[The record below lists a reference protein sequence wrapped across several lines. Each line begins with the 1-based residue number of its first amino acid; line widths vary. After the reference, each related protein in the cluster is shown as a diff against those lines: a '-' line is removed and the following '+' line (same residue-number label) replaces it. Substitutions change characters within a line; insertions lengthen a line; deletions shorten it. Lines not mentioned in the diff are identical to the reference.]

1 MFSLF
6 CIFSLPEIAAS
17 LIMEQVLLE
26 LEILWFQTRE
36 WWQVWSIKTEKNLA
50 EYSWGDRL
58 WLSVHLPRYRLV
70 LGKCPSMACL
80 LPLVDCVILCKSLLL
95 PGPLSSHLVKGA
107 LKVDQ
112 LKCYCGLNTQNVSLS
127 APCLVCAL
135 LLAPQVVLFLP
146 SPTSHSFFFLLY
158 NIYSYLCSY
167 FY

>member
-1 MFSLF
+1 
-6 CIFSLPEIAAS
+6 
-17 LIMEQVLLE
+17 
-26 LEILWFQTRE
+26 
-36 WWQVWSIKTEKNLA
+36 
-50 EYSWGDRL
+50 
-58 WLSVHLPRYRLV
+58 
-70 LGKCPSMACL
+70 MACL
-80 LPLVDCVILCKSLLL
+80 LPLVDCVILCQSLLL

-112 LKCYCGLNTQNVSLS
+112 LKSYCGLNTQNVSLS

>member
-1 MFSLF
+1 M
-6 CIFSLPEIAAS
+6 
-17 LIMEQVLLE
+17 
-26 LEILWFQTRE
+26 
-36 WWQVWSIKTEKNLA
+36 
-50 EYSWGDRL
+50 
-58 WLSVHLPRYRLV
+58 SVHLLRYRLV

-112 LKCYCGLNTQNVSLS
+112 LKSYCSLNTQKVSLS

-146 SPTSHSFFFLLY
+146 SPTSHSFFFFFCFIIFIVIFVLIFINMNDFY
-158 NIYSYLCSY
+158 YSRYTVNLKKNPEKYKGKSKNHLN
-167 FY
+167 FTS

>member
-1 MFSLF
+1 M
-6 CIFSLPEIAAS
+6 
-17 LIMEQVLLE
+17 
-26 LEILWFQTRE
+26 
-36 WWQVWSIKTEKNLA
+36 
-50 EYSWGDRL
+50 
-58 WLSVHLPRYRLV
+58 SVHLPRYRLV

-112 LKCYCGLNTQNVSLS
+112 LKSYCSLNTQKVSLS

-146 SPTSHSFFFLLY
+146 SPTSHSFFFFFCFIIFIVIFVLIFINMNDFY
-158 NIYSYLCSY
+158 YSRYTVNLKKNPEKYKGKSKNHLN
-167 FY
+167 FTS